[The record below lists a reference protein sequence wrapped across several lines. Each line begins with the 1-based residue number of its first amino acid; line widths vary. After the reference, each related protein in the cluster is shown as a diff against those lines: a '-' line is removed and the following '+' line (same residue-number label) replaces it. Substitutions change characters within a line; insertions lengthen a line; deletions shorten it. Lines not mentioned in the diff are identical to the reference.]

1 LKARRQGAGG
11 RGQGRYALALGAC
24 ALALAG
30 CGRTAAPAPSGE
42 QSVVL
47 VSIDGFRSEYLDRY
61 AAPHLRAL
69 AASGV
74 RARWMEPSFPVL
86 TFPNHYTIVTGLTPA
101 HHGIVNNTIVNPD
114 DGSRFRMSDTVQVR
128 RSVWWGGEPLWV
140 TAERQGLR
148 AAAFFWPGSEA
159 AIGGVR
165 PTFFKK
171 YEEDVPLAARVDT
184 VLAWLTRPD
193 SLRPRFVTVYF
204 STVDHAGHGSGP
216 ASDAVRA
223 AVLAVD
229 SAVGRLVGGLA
240 LQQLSARVN
249 VVVVADHGMAET
261 SPERLVFL
269 DDYVER
275 NSVDAVSLGAFVAIN
290 PRNGDVTGLLRALRA
305 APHLHVY
312 PRDSTPESW
321 RYQGNPRIPAIV
333 GVPDEGWLLTT
344 RAAQAAVRN
353 PGIAGT
359 HGFLPTDTSMHAL
372 FIASGPSFRRG
383 ATVAPFRNVHVYEL
397 ICAVLGLRPAPN
409 DGSLDSVRTL
419 LR

>member
-1 LKARRQGAGG
+1 MPRTAVTAVTLLVAA
-11 RGQGRYALALGAC
+11 AC
-24 ALALAG
+24 ARSVG
-30 CGRTAAPAPSGE
+30 TPAPAGE

-69 AASGV
+69 AAAGV

-101 HHGIVNNTIVNPD
+101 HHGIVNNTMVDPH
-114 DGSRFRMSDTVQVR
+114 DGARFRMSDSVQVR

-140 TAERQGLR
+140 TAEQQGMH
-148 AAAFFWPGSEA
+148 AASYFWPGSEA
-159 AIGGVR
+159 NIKGVR
-165 PTFFKK
+165 PTFWQR
-171 YEEDVPLAARVDT
+171 YDEEVPLAARVDA
-184 VLAWLTRPD
+184 VLGWLTRTD
-193 SLRPRFVTVYF
+193 TRRPRFVTLYF
-204 STVDHAGHGSGP
+204 STVDHAGHDAGP

-240 LQQLSARVN
+240 ALGLSDRVN
-249 VVVVADHGMAET
+249 LVVLSDHGMAET
-261 SPERLVFL
+261 SPDRLVYL
-269 DDYVER
+269 DDLVER
-275 NSVDAVSLGAFVAIN
+275 NSVDTVGLGAFIAIN
-290 PRNGDVTGLLRALRA
+290 PRSGDTTGLLRSLRA

-321 RYQGNPRIPAIV
+321 RYRDNPRIPAII

-353 PGIAGT
+353 PGTKGA
-359 HGFLPTDTSMHAL
+359 HGFLPTDSSMHAL
-372 FIASGPSFRRG
+372 FIASGPAFRRG
-383 ATVAPFRNVHVYEL
+383 ASVAPFRNVHVYEL
-397 ICAVLGLRPAPN
+397 LCAVLGLQPAPN
-409 DGSLDSVRTL
+409 DGSLDSVRAI